1 MFRTRYLIVI
11 RRLVRLAMIS
21 GPPFFNLNRV
31 PVFCATAEVT
41 IVRLALIELANAIV
55 LILGDLASIGLIRSL

>member
-1 MFRTRYLIVI
+1 
-11 RRLVRLAMIS
+11 MIS